1 MKTIGNRASIALID
15 ATRQH
20 NARTENN
27 AVTHSTSLNACLDLF
42 FLAGAS
48 RRIQAEELVT
58 LFVKARSENRDLAY
72 RILFWARDCRGGAGE
87 KRFFQIVSRH
97 CNHHYHDE
105 WCALSTCLEEY
116 GSWKD
121 YFVIHMPNN
130 DTLSYLY
137 NQLEESPTA
146 NLLAKWFPRSG
157 SWFVAMHKFMKLTPK
172 NLRKHLVN
180 KTEVV
185 ESLICKKL
193 FHYVNYATVPSIAM
207 NKYRNVFMKHDHTRF
222 EKFNKD
228 VLDGKAKVNASTLHP
243 HQLLQALLKGEDA
256 TAVEAQWQ
264 SLPNYMEGSTER
276 ILPVCDVSGSMEGLP
291 MDVSIALGLYISER
305 NEGIFKDAFIT
316 FSESPTMEYVT
327 GDNLVDRSLSIH
339 NATWGFNTNL
349 QAVFALVLDSA
360 QRESIPEEHM
370 PTKILIIS
378 DMEFDEACDGQTNLE
393 NIRTRYR
400 DAGYIMPE
408 VIFWNVSGRAGNIPA
423 SVNDA
428 KVGLISGCSPAIL
441 TAVLQGKVAT
451 PQELMLT
458 AINAERYEPISRS
471 LDLVPQYRTTDV
483 QDSVTLSHTNE

>member
-1 MKTIGNRASIALID
+1 
-15 ATRQH
+15 
-20 NARTENN
+20 
-27 AVTHSTSLNACLDLF
+27 
-42 FLAGAS
+42 
-48 RRIQAEELVT
+48 
-58 LFVKARSENRDLAY
+58 
-72 RILFWARDCRGGAGE
+72 
-87 KRFFQIVSRH
+87 
-97 CNHHYHDE
+97 
-105 WCALSTCLEEY
+105 
-116 GSWKD
+116 
-121 YFVIHMPNN
+121 
-130 DTLSYLY
+130 
-137 NQLEESPTA
+137 
-146 NLLAKWFPRSG
+146 
-157 SWFVAMHKFMKLTPK
+157 
-172 NLRKHLVN
+172 
-180 KTEVV
+180 
-185 ESLICKKL
+185 
-193 FHYVNYATVPSIAM
+193 
-207 NKYRNVFMKHDHTRF
+207 
-222 EKFNKD
+222 
-228 VLDGKAKVNASTLHP
+228 
-243 HQLLQALLKGEDA
+243 
-256 TAVEAQWQ
+256 
-264 SLPNYMEGSTER
+264 
-276 ILPVCDVSGSMEGLP
+276 MEGLP